1 MDRRNATLYFSL
13 LANIIF
19 AFSIYFTLFQAVNK
33 KIIMIQKPFFGNTTP
48 SYPVDMI
55 SNFNLSTKTLQ
66 GTKSASVARIKLR
79 FMKQSPSPEPCQKN
93 IFMLLMINSA
103 PRNYE
108 RRTSI
113 RETWGKAD
121 IIRSALGNY
130 IWRTVFIIGDGHN
143 EKMNRKVEQEAFKY
157 GDMVIAHFGDDF
169 RNLTYKTVLGMEWAN
184 AYCSVA
190 RYFYK
195 GDDDVMLNPFTLFP
209 KLVFM
214 ENKKL
219 FMGNIMSG
227 TGVIRVK
234 NSRYYVSKE
243 DLPSPIYPDYCSGF
257 AYVIS
262 MDVLQSMVLAVRK
275 VRKIPIDDAYVGML
289 AKAVNVSVHW
299 DRGFKP
305 FGPIPVKLCEF
316 NTVIAV
322 HGILPSKQKQMMLDA
337 RKAFL
342 TC

>member
-1 MDRRNATLYFSL
+1 MDRRTATLYFSL
-13 LANIIF
+13 LANLIF
-19 AFSIYFTLFQAVNK
+19 AFVVYFTLFQTVSRQIIVDRETVGIYSTLDSDD
-33 KIIMIQKPFFGNTTP
+33 KIDSTTLTQDDG
-48 SYPVDMI
+48 YDNITDV
-55 SNFNLSTKTLQ
+55 
-66 GTKSASVARIKLR
+66 KLR
-79 FMKQSPSPEPCQKN
+79 FMSGRPSTKPCKGN

-108 RRTSI
+108 RRSSI

-130 IWRTVFIIGDGHN
+130 VWRTIFVIGDGHSKQIN
-143 EKMNRKVEQEAFKY
+143 NQVNQEALKY
-157 GDMVIAHFGDDF
+157 GDMILADFGDDF

-184 AYCSVA
+184 AYCNEA
-190 RYFYK
+190 KYFYK

-214 ENKKL
+214 GGKKL

-227 TGVIRVK
+227 SVVIRQQ
-234 NSRYYVSKE
+234 NSRYYVSLK
-243 DLPSPIYPDYCSGF
+243 DLALSVYPDYCSGF

-262 MDVLQSMVLAVRK
+262 MDVLQAMVAVVPK
-275 VRKIPIDDAYVGML
+275 IRKIPIDDAYVGML
-289 AKAVNVSVHW
+289 AKKVNIKVHW

-305 FGPIPVKLCEF
+305 FGPIPGRKCEY

-322 HGILPSKQKQMMLDA
+322 HGILPSRQKLMMKEA
-337 RKAFL
+337 RNAFL

>member
-19 AFSIYFTLFQAVNK
+19 AFTIYFTLFQAVNK
-33 KIIMIQKPFFGNTTP
+33 RMTMMQEPFLGNTSTFIP
-48 SYPVDMI
+48 SVKGH
-55 SNFNLSTKTLQ
+55 SLNVSTNLPPT
-66 GTKSASVARIKLR
+66 TKSINFTPVKLR
-79 FMKQSPSPEPCQKN
+79 FMKDSPAAKPCKGN

-108 RRTSI
+108 RRSSI

-130 IWRTVFIIGDGHN
+130 VWRTIFIIGDGHSKKVN
-143 EKMNRKVEQEAFKY
+143 DEMNQEALKY
-157 GDMVIAHFGDDF
+157 GDMILADFGDDF

-184 AYCSVA
+184 AYCNVA
-190 RYFYK
+190 KYFYK

-214 ENKKL
+214 EGKKL

-227 TGVIRVK
+227 SEVVRVK

-243 DLPSPIYPDYCSGF
+243 DVASSVYSDYCSGF

-262 MDVLQSMVLAVRK
+262 MDVLQAMVAVVPK
-275 VRKIPIDDAYVGML
+275 IRKIPIDDAYVGML
-289 AKAVNVSVHW
+289 AKEVKIPVHW

-305 FGPIPVKLCEF
+305 FGPIPSKKCEY

-322 HGILPSKQKQMMLDA
+322 HGILPTKQKSMMIEA

>member
-1 MDRRNATLYFSL
+1 MSGR
-13 LANIIF
+13 
-19 AFSIYFTLFQAVNK
+19 
-33 KIIMIQKPFFGNTTP
+33 P
-48 SYPVDMI
+48 
-55 SNFNLSTKTLQ
+55 STK
-66 GTKSASVARIKLR
+66 
-79 FMKQSPSPEPCQKN
+79 PCKGN

-108 RRTSI
+108 RRSSI

-130 IWRTVFIIGDGHN
+130 VWRTIFVIGDGHSKQIN
-143 EKMNRKVEQEAFKY
+143 NQVNQEALKY
-157 GDMVIAHFGDDF
+157 GDMILADFGDDF

-184 AYCSVA
+184 AYCNEA
-190 RYFYK
+190 KYFYK

-214 ENKKL
+214 GGKKL

-227 TGVIRVK
+227 SVVIRQQ
-234 NSRYYVSKE
+234 NSRYYVSLK
-243 DLPSPIYPDYCSGF
+243 DLALSVYPDYCSGF

-262 MDVLQSMVLAVRK
+262 MDVLQAMVAVVPK
-275 VRKIPIDDAYVGML
+275 IRKIPIDDAYVGML
-289 AKAVNVSVHW
+289 AKKVNIKVHW

-305 FGPIPVKLCEF
+305 FGPIPGRKCEY

-322 HGILPSKQKQMMLDA
+322 HGILPSRQKLMMKEA
-337 RKAFL
+337 RNAFL